1 MRQGNPDKEERR
13 VLSVWG
19 ERALAVAFW
28 LVVWQAAAVAV
39 GSRIILVG
47 PAEVAARLAEL
58 AETREFWGA
67 VGVSLARIAAGFAL
81 AVVAGIVLAAVAG
94 RWRVART
101 LLAPLVGAVKA
112 APVASFVIL
121 VLIWV
126 PSRRLSVIISF
137 LMAMPIV
144 YTNVL
149 EGIDQTNPA
158 LLEMADVFGVR
169 GWRRAATVYASE
181 VAPYLRAGVSLAV
194 GLSWKSG
201 IAAEV
206 IGLPDPS
213 IGINL
218 YEAKVYLDTPDLF
231 AWTLA
236 IVLLS
241 VAIEAALRRA
251 LGWAQARWEARV

>member
-1 MRQGNPDKEERR
+1 MRLRGAGTEGRR
-13 VLSVWG
+13 ALPVWG

-47 PAEVAARLAEL
+47 PAEVAARLVEL
-58 AETREFWGA
+58 AGTQEFWGA

-81 AVVAGIVLAAVAG
+81 AVVSGVALAAAAG
-94 RWRVART
+94 RWRAVHT

-149 EGIDQTNPA
+149 EGIDQTDPA

-241 VAIEAALRRA
+241 VAIESALRRA
-251 LGWAQARWEARV
+251 LGWAQARWEARA

>member
-1 MRQGNPDKEERR
+1 MRLRDTGTEGRR
-13 VLSVWG
+13 ALSVWG

-28 LVVWQAAAVAV
+28 LVVWQVAAVAV

-47 PAEVAARLAEL
+47 PAEVATRLAEL
-58 AETREFWGA
+58 AGTQEFWGA
-67 VGVSLARIAAGFAL
+67 VGVSLTRIAAGFVL
-81 AVVAGIVLAAVAG
+81 AVVSGIALAAAAG
-94 RWRVART
+94 RWRAVRT
-101 LLAPLVGAVKA
+101 LVAPLVGAVKA

-149 EGIDQTNPA
+149 EGM
-158 LLEMADVFGVR
+158 LEMADVFGVR
-169 GWRRAATVYASE
+169 GLRRAATVYASE

-218 YEAKVYLDTPDLF
+218 YESKVYLDTPDLF

-251 LGWAQARWEARV
+251 LSWAQACWEARA

>member
-1 MRQGNPDKEERR
+1 M
-13 VLSVWG
+13 
-19 ERALAVAFW
+19 AFW

-47 PAEVAARLAEL
+47 PAEVVERLAEL
-58 AETREFWGA
+58 AGTQEFWGA

-81 AVVAGIVLAAVAG
+81 AVVAGVALAAASG
-94 RWRVART
+94 RRRAVRT

-149 EGIDQTNPA
+149 EGIDQTDPA

-169 GWRRAATVYASE
+169 GLRRAATVYASE

-218 YEAKVYLDTPDLF
+218 YESKVYLDTPDLF

-251 LGWAQARWEARV
+251 LSWAQACWEARA

>member
-1 MRQGNPDKEERR
+1 MRLRGAGTEGRHALP
-13 VLSVWG
+13 VWG

-28 LVVWQAAAVAV
+28 LVVWQEAAVAV

-58 AETREFWGA
+58 AGTQEFWGA
-67 VGVSLARIAAGFAL
+67 VGVSLARIAAGFLL
-81 AVVAGIVLAAVAG
+81 AVVAGVALAAAAG
-94 RWRVART
+94 RWRAVRT

-149 EGIDQTNPA
+149 EGIDQTDPA

-169 GWRRAATVYASE
+169 GLRRAATVYASE

-251 LGWAQARWEARV
+251 LGWAQARWEARA

>member
-1 MRQGNPDKEERR
+1 M
-13 VLSVWG
+13 LSVWG

-67 VGVSLARIAAGFAL
+67 AGVSLARIAAGFAL

-101 LLAPLVGAVKA
+101 LLAPL
-112 APVASFVIL
+112 VASFVIL

-149 EGIDQTNPA
+149 EGIDQTDPA

-251 LGWAQARWEARV
+251 LGWAQARWEARA

>member
-1 MRQGNPDKEERR
+1 M
-13 VLSVWG
+13 
-19 ERALAVAFW
+19 AFW
-28 LVVWQAAAVAV
+28 LVVWQLAAQAIS
-39 GSRIILVG
+39 SRIILVG
-47 PAEVAARLAEL
+47 PAEVAARLVEL
-58 AETREFWGA
+58 AQAGEFWGA
-67 VGVSLARIAAGFAL
+67 VGLSLARIAVGFIL
-81 AVVAGIVLAAVAG
+81 AVVVGVALAAAAG
-94 RWRVART
+94 RWRAVHT
-101 LLAPLVGAVKA
+101 LAAPLVGAVKA

-126 PSRRLSVIISF
+126 PSRRLSIIISF

-149 EGIDQTNPA
+149 EGIDQTDPA

-169 GWRRAATVYASE
+169 DWRRVTTIYASE

-218 YEAKVYLDTPDLF
+218 YNAKVYLDTPDLF

-241 VAIEAALRRA
+241 VVIEAALRRA
-251 LGWAQARWEARV
+251 LAWAQARWEARA

>member
-1 MRQGNPDKEERR
+1 MRLRDTGTEGRR
-13 VLSVWG
+13 ALSVWG

-28 LVVWQAAAVAV
+28 LVVWQVAAVAV

-47 PAEVAARLAEL
+47 PAEVATRLAEL
-58 AETREFWGA
+58 AGTQEFWGA
-67 VGVSLARIAAGFAL
+67 VGVSLTRIAAGFAR
-81 AVVAGIVLAAVAG
+81 AVVAGIALAAAAG

-149 EGIDQTNPA
+149 EGIDQTDPA

-169 GWRRAATVYASE
+169 GLRRVATVYASE
-181 VAPYLRAGVSLAV
+181 VAPYLRAGISLAV

-218 YEAKVYLDTPDLF
+218 YESKVYLDTPDLF

-241 VAIEAALRRA
+241 VAIEAVLRRA
-251 LGWAQARWEARV
+251 LGWAQACWEARA

>member
-1 MRQGNPDKEERR
+1 M
-13 VLSVWG
+13 
-19 ERALAVAFW
+19 
-28 LVVWQAAAVAV
+28 
-39 GSRIILVG
+39 
-47 PAEVAARLAEL
+47 
-58 AETREFWGA
+58 
-67 VGVSLARIAAGFAL
+67 
-81 AVVAGIVLAAVAG
+81 
-94 RWRVART
+94 
-101 LLAPLVGAVKA
+101 
-112 APVASFVIL
+112 ASFVIL

-126 PSRRLSVIISF
+126 PSRRLSIIISF

-149 EGIDQTNPA
+149 EGIDQTDPA
-158 LLEMADVFGVR
+158 LLEMADVFDVR
-169 GWRRAATVYASE
+169 GWRRVTTIYASE

-218 YEAKVYLDTPDLF
+218 YNAKVYLDTPDLF

-241 VAIEAALRRA
+241 VVIEAALRRA
-251 LGWAQARWEARV
+251 LAWAQARWEARA

>member
-1 MRQGNPDKEERR
+1 M
-13 VLSVWG
+13 
-19 ERALAVAFW
+19 AFW

-47 PAEVAARLAEL
+47 PAEVVARLVEL
-58 AETREFWGA
+58 AGTQEFWGA

-81 AVVAGIVLAAVAG
+81 AVVSGVALAVAAG
-94 RWRVART
+94 RWRAVRT

-149 EGIDQTNPA
+149 EGIDQTDPA

-241 VAIEAALRRA
+241 VAIESALRRA
-251 LGWAQARWEARV
+251 LGWAQARWEARA

>member
-1 MRQGNPDKEERR
+1 MRLRDTGTEGRR
-13 VLSVWG
+13 ALSVWG

-28 LVVWQAAAVAV
+28 LVVWQVAAVAV

-47 PAEVAARLAEL
+47 PAEVATRLAEL
-58 AETREFWGA
+58 AGTQEFWGA
-67 VGVSLARIAAGFAL
+67 VGVSLTRIAAGFVL
-81 AVVAGIVLAAVAG
+81 AVVAGVALAAASG
-94 RWRVART
+94 RWRAVRT

-149 EGIDQTNPA
+149 EGIDQTDPA

-169 GWRRAATVYASE
+169 GLRLAATVYASE

-251 LGWAQARWEARV
+251 LSWAQACWEARA

>member
-1 MRQGNPDKEERR
+1 M
-13 VLSVWG
+13 
-19 ERALAVAFW
+19 AFW

-58 AETREFWGA
+58 AGTQEFWGA
-67 VGVSLARIAAGFAL
+67 VGVSLARIAAGFLL
-81 AVVAGIVLAAVAG
+81 AVVAGVALAAAAG

-149 EGIDQTNPA
+149 EGIDQTDPA

-241 VAIEAALRRA
+241 VAIESALRRA
-251 LGWAQARWEARV
+251 LGWAQARWEARA